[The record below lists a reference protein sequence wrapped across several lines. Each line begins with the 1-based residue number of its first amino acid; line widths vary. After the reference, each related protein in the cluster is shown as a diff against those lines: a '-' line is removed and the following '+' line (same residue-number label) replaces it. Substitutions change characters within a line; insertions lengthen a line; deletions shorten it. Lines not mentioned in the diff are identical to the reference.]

1 MRDEAEHKGD
11 SGAVGIGA
19 RRCRDAEGVNEARLD
34 RVRALIE
41 APLLVTSPV
50 NVLYLTGL
58 HSTNAAVIVGP
69 DRACVFTDFRYLQ
82 KAREGGAEV
91 VEVPRNIYTGIADHI
106 RGRIEFEAES
116 LTYAQWAV
124 LERDGLE
131 LVPRNELVVGL
142 RAVKEDAELEAISRA
157 AAITNEC
164 FERLAEQPFV
174 GRTEREVAW
183 WLESLMH
190 ELGADEAAFPT
201 IVAAGPGGALPHA
214 STGARVIEAG
224 TTVVVDAAAKLGD
237 YCSDCTRTFAAG
249 ELPDELARSYEVC
262 RRAQQAALAAVR
274 PGAGAR
280 EVDAVARD
288 LIAAEGLGD
297 LFGHG
302 LGHGLGLE
310 VHELP
315 RLRPESDDVLPAGG
329 VCTVEPGIYHPGLGG
344 IRIEDLVII
353 GEDGPDVLTTFT
365 KELVAVD

>member
-237 YCSDCTRTFAAG
+237 YCSDCTRTFATG

-329 VCTVEPGIYHPGLGG
+329 VCTVEPGIYHPGVGG

-365 KELVAVD
+365 KELVTVD